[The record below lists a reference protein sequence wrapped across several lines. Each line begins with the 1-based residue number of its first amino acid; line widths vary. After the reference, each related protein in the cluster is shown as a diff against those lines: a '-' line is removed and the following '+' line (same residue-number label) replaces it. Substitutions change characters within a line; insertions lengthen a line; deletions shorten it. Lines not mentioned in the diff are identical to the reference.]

1 MAVNKQKSIIL
12 FILILVAAGATIWL
26 RSYFLNNV
34 GVSIHEKI
42 QALKL
47 SGFNVRYDSLSID
60 WLGNVI
66 EIDQL
71 LLEKD
76 PYDTLCVYPEFIKVG
91 KVRAEGLGLIS
102 LIFRDVLTFDYVYL
116 NGTRIIMRENSL
128 LKLDSAAQR
137 ENEFTLRI
145 DHVLLRSI
153 DFTYT
158 DSLHCEVISA
168 FKSDVT
174 IDKLEMDFHLEKP
187 FSYHA
192 RRLIVDSAEINLPR
206 QFYTFRI
213 KRAEYDLIDES
224 LQGDSIQIL
233 PTLGK
238 LEFGRK
244 WGHEIDR
251 FEGMIPF
258 IKANDVRMSFVDSTT
273 LAAGGVQIQM
283 YLKVFRDKRLRFVK
297 KAKLL
302 PMDQLAELPF
312 GLSIDS
318 LKVMKSYVEYE
329 EFPEGGG
336 TETGRVYFDNLY
348 ATLLN
353 IDNRNPVRN
362 TLLSAQSNL
371 LGEGKLNLYVTF
383 QADKR
388 KRSSVAGTIK
398 NFSIPEINSMLVP
411 ATNIK
416 VESGKMKELSFN
428 FTFNAVRS
436 DGELELNYENL
447 KLITFKEST
456 DKGDALEKDN
466 LKSFIMNTFIFRKN
480 MDEDVPEEKRTGA
493 VAFVRDDSRSVFNFW
508 VKSVVS
514 GIKSAYNLDKTEAKM
529 TGKKEKKEERL
540 TRRAQ
545 RKIRKTDKKKERG

>member
-12 FILILVAAGATIWL
+12 FILILVAAGTTIWL
-26 RSYFLNNV
+26 RSHFLNGI
-34 GVSIHEKI
+34 GVSIQQKI

-47 SGFNVRYDSLSID
+47 SGFNIRYDSLSID

-76 PYDTLCVYPEFIKVG
+76 PYDTMCVYPEFIKVG
-91 KVRAEGLGLIS
+91 KARAEGLGLFS

-116 NGTRIIMRENSL
+116 DGARIIMRENSL

-187 FSYHA
+187 LSYQA
-192 RRLIVDSAEINLPR
+192 RRLIIDSAEINLPR
-206 QFYTFRI
+206 QFYTFTI
-213 KRAEYDLIDES
+213 KRAEYDFIAES
-224 LQGDSIQIL
+224 LQGDSIRIH

-251 FEGMIPF
+251 FEAMIPF
-258 IKANDVRMSFVDSTT
+258 VKANDVRMSFIDSTT
-273 LAAGGVQIQM
+273 LTAGGVQIQM

-297 KAKLL
+297 KVKLL

-318 LKVMKSYVEYE
+318 LKVIKSYVEYE

-383 QADKR
+383 PADKS
-388 KRSSVAGTIK
+388 KRSSAAGTIK
-398 NFSIPEINSMLVP
+398 NFNMPEINSMLVP

-447 KLITFKEST
+447 KLITFKDSP

-493 VAFVRDDSRSVFNFW
+493 VAYVRDDSRSVFNFW

-545 RKIRKTDKKKERG
+545 RKIRKAEKKRERG